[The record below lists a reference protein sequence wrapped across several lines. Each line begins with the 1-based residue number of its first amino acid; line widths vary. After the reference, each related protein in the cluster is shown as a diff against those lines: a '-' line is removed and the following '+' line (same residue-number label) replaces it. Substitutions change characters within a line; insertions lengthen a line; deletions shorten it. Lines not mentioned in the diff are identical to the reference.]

1 MGPILNIVI
10 MNLLFTTLYEVQ
22 INMMSNESIIKSVFF
37 PHFGLFREHYIFLYK
52 WDQYGPPLDL
62 LCPYIAFIGPILLL
76 SCIGDA
82 VNAKFQLSA
91 TAGNFTSLITLNHIK
106 STFITLCWLLYYISH
121 TFYLFI
127 YLHSITVCC

>member
-1 MGPILNIVI
+1 MSSNCIL
-10 MNLLFTTLYEVQ
+10 YC
-22 INMMSNESIIKSVFF
+22 VFF
-37 PHFGLFREHYIFLYK
+37 MNKDFFFRHVVLMCLFFSYVWGQTLFS
-52 WDQYGPPLDL
+52 WWGV
-62 LCPYIAFIGPILLL
+62 L

-127 YLHSITVCC
+127 YLHSIIVCC

>member
-1 MGPILNIVI
+1 MVYVEKNVITNAIECSLCKQWIHLKCSNLKKNDLVKLEGSKILQCKNCV
-10 MNLLFTTLYEVQ
+10 
-22 INMMSNESIIKSVFF
+22 
-37 PHFGLFREHYIFLYK
+37 
-52 WDQYGPPLDL
+52 
-62 LCPYIAFIGPILLL
+62 L

-82 VNAKFQLSA
+82 VNAEFQLSA

-127 YLHSITVCC
+127 YLPSIIVCC